1 MANVYVIIP
10 HYEKWNLT
18 HARLWELMK
27 FESKNITEVLVVD
40 DGSMDN
46 QTEGGLRWWAEL
58 SVKTGFK
65 VSALSLEENV
75 GFLLA
80 SNAGIRH
87 ILSKCSPD
95 DVIILLSNDV
105 QIMTEFIGQVT
116 EILGHQNRIV
126 GGVLYDTDT
135 GWNKFSTSTGS
146 KIYPYLEG
154 WLLAMKASD
163 WETFNGFDERFAPC
177 IFEDVDLSTTALAL
191 GYELVP
197 LNNPGLFHMSG
208 GTITYNESRHELTR
222 LNQEKFRKK
231 WIKK

>member
-1 MANVYVIIP
+1 MDNVYVIIP

-116 EILGHQNRIV
+116 EILGQGNRIV

-163 WETFNGFDERFAPC
+163 WETFNGFDERFYPSD
-177 IFEDVDLSTTALAL
+177 FEDVDLSTTALAL

-197 LNNPGLFHMSG
+197 LNHSGLHHLG
-208 GTITYNESRHELTR
+208 GQSYGYTPEREARTKENR
-222 LNQEKFRKK
+222 EKFMRK
-231 WIKK
+231 WIK